1 MRRIILISAVG
12 LGLLA
17 ATTSIDAAQTASNHT
32 SRVDA
37 CLAAHGWP
45 NGLLALQR
53 AELRAGHPNGLIQTC
68 GGRDAQ
74 PASNHTSGV
83 RASRVPASRVDA
95 CLRAHGWPNGLL
107 ALQRAELRVGHPN
120 GLIRTCGGRDV
131 V

>member
-37 CLAAHGWP
+37 CLRAHGWP

-53 AELRAGHPNGLIQTC
+53 AELRARHPNGLIQTC

-74 PASNHTSGV
+74 KASKKSSCWPLATGLSSFSG
-83 RASRVPASRVDA
+83 RATPGWRPTRYFAS
-95 CLRAHGWPNGLL
+95 
-107 ALQRAELRVGHPN
+107 
-120 GLIRTCGGRDV
+120 
-131 V
+131 

>member
-32 SRVDA
+32 SQVDA

-53 AELRAGHPNGLIQTC
+53 AELRTGHPNGLVQTC

-74 PASNHTSGV
+74 TATNRTGVRASGV
-83 RASRVPASRVDA
+83 RAGGVDA